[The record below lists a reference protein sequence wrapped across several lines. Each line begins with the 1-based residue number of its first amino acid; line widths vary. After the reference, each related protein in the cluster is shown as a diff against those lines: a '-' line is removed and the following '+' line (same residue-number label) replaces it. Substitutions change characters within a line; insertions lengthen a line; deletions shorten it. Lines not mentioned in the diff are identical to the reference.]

1 MQPLQYNCLKHTQD
15 YISIVFATKLGITN
29 SQQLVLDLERP
40 CLYIDAKACVTTN
53 GYLQ

>member
-1 MQPLQYNCLKHTQD
+1 M
-15 YISIVFATKLGITN
+15 VFATKLGITH

-40 CLYIDAKACVTTN
+40 HLYIDAKACITTN